1 MRLYPNREQ
10 LNQMKKSLT
19 GGEEAL
25 IKYLDDN
32 LPTDPSWN
40 VGQPLSDYRGWLIF
54 AQPFLN
60 GTRPDIVIYH
70 PFVGIVIYEVKD
82 WILDNYSWGK
92 DGDNRTTLFV
102 SDRRGRYI
110 VKSPVKQVNHYKEK
124 IIGQLVP
131 IIGETIDKEKKNYG
145 LIKTALYF
153 HNASTEDAREFFGQ
167 AVPNF
172 KYFPVFGND
181 LLHPGALNEVVPDV
195 QYSTSNYWNRKWNS
209 ELLFWLHPPYH
220 SIEQG
225 QKLTLKG
232 NQFKIAEPRP
242 GHHRVRGVAGSG
254 KTQALAYRAG
264 KLASMDLNVL
274 IISFNITLWH
284 YIKDMVARSPFNFK
298 WDKIT
303 FTHFHGFCK
312 DRLNEFEA
320 PFPKSPD
327 RKDFTTQNDFDE
339 ALEHFFR
346 VVVPGAVHDALYV
359 HTTESLKRREHIK
372 YDAIL
377 IDEGQDYHV
386 EWYELLT
393 NDFMNARD
401 ELLLVS
407 DKRQN
412 IYERLL
418 DWQDK
423 RNAAT
428 RDFLT
433 KFNEDFVRLN
443 ETFRLPKRVAEMSN
457 EFSDEFGLDQE
468 MKVSKIQEMPALI
481 FSQHIVWLN
490 IEQSSWLEYVH
501 DAFRRLKKETYSPSD
516 MVILLPSHK
525 YGNECV
531 QFFEEINIEVN
542 HVFEDEEEK
551 KYHPHKKAFWMGDSR
566 LKMSTIHSFKGWELA
581 NIVLFVPERAPETNE
596 KLDAIVYTAI
606 TRTRENLIVL
616 NANKR
621 YRKFGQKFPRHWD
634 AQNV

>member
-1 MRLYPNREQ
+1 MRLYPNWEQ
-10 LNQMKKSLT
+10 LNQMNNPLTEGEKS
-19 GGEEAL
+19 L

-32 LPTDPSWN
+32 LPQDQTWN
-40 VGQPLSDYRGWLIF
+40 ASKPLSDYKGWLIF

-60 GTRPDIVIYH
+60 GTRPDVIIYH
-70 PFVGIVIYEVKD
+70 PYVGIVIYEVKD
-82 WILDNYSWGK
+82 WRLENYSWDK
-92 DGDNRTTLFV
+92 DADNRTTLYV
-102 SDRRGRYI
+102 SDQRGSYP
-110 VKSPVKQVNHYKEK
+110 VKSPVKQVEHYKEK

-131 IIGETIDKEKKNYG
+131 VIGEVIDQNQKNYG

-153 HNASTEDAREFFGQ
+153 HKVRSEKARDFF
-167 AVPNF
+167 ATAIKNF
-172 KYFPVFGND
+172 KNFPVFGND
-181 LLHPGALNEVVPDV
+181 SLQSQRLKEIVPEVE
-195 QYSTSNYWNRKWNS
+195 YSTSYYWDRKWNE

-225 QKLTLKG
+225 LKLNLKG
-232 NQFKIAEPRP
+232 NQIKIAEPRP
-242 GHHRVRGVAGSG
+242 GHHRARGVAGSG

-264 KLASMDLNVL
+264 KLAAMNLNVL

-284 YIKDMVARSPFNFK
+284 YIKDMIARSPFNFK

-312 DRLNEFEA
+312 DRLNEFEY

-327 RKDFTTQNDFDE
+327 RIHFASQDDYEE
-339 ALEHFFR
+339 ALEFFFK
-346 VVVPGAVHDALYV
+346 VTVPATVEIALQH
-359 HTTESLKRREHIK
+359 HTYLK

-386 EWYELLT
+386 EWYNLLT
-393 NDFMNARD
+393 KFFMASRD

-428 RDFLT
+428 KDLLT

-457 EFSDEFGLDQE
+457 EFSDMFGLDQE
-468 MKVSKIQEMPALI
+468 LKVAKLQEMPALI

-490 IEQSSWLEYVH
+490 IEHDQWLDYVH
-501 DAFRRLKKETYSPSD
+501 NAFRRLKKETYSPSD
-516 MVILLPSHK
+516 MVILLPGHK
-525 YGNECV
+525 YGKECV
-531 QFFEEINIEVN
+531 QYFKEKNIEVN
-542 HVFEDEEEK
+542 HVFEDDTEARH
-551 KYHPHKKAFWMGDSR
+551 HPHKKAFWMGDSR

-581 NIVLFVPERAPETNE
+581 NIVLFVPKKAPENNK

-616 NANKR
+616 NANNR
-621 YRKFGQKFPRHWD
+621 YEEFGKKFPKHWND
-634 AQNV
+634 QNSMDE

>member
-1 MRLYPNREQ
+1 MRLYPSWEQ
-10 LNQMKKSLT
+10 LNQMNNPLT
-19 GGEEAL
+19 NGERAL
-25 IKYLDDN
+25 IKYLDEN
-32 LPTDPSWN
+32 LPADPSWN
-40 VGQPLSDYRGWLIF
+40 STQPLGDYKGWLIF

-60 GTRPDIVIYH
+60 GSRPDVVIYH

-82 WILDNYSWGK
+82 WKLDSYAWGK
-92 DGDNRTTLFV
+92 DADNRTTLFV
-102 SDRRGRYI
+102 DDGRGRHV
-110 VKSPVKQVNHYKEK
+110 VKSPVKQVEYYKEK

-131 IIGETIDKEKKNYG
+131 TIGEEIDTNQKNYG
-145 LIKTALYF
+145 LVKTALYF
-153 HNASTEDAREFFGQ
+153 HNTSTENARELFAT
-167 AVPNF
+167 AVKSF
-172 KYFPVFGND
+172 KSFPVFGND
-181 LLHPGALNEVVPDV
+181 SLKKSRLFEIVPDV
-195 QYSTSNYWNRKWNS
+195 QYSTSRYWNRGWNH
-209 ELLFWLHPPYH
+209 ELLFWLYPPYH

-232 NQFKIAEPRP
+232 NQIKIAEPRP

-264 KLASMDLNVL
+264 KLASMNMNVL
-274 IISFNITLWH
+274 VVSFNITLWH
-284 YIKDMVARSPFNFK
+284 YIKDMIARSPFNFN

-312 DRLNEFEA
+312 DRLNDFEA
-320 PFPKSPD
+320 PFPISPN
-327 RKDFTTQNDFDE
+327 RKDYANQDE
-339 ALEHFFR
+339 YEKAREHFFK
-346 VVVPGAVHDALYV
+346 VDVPKAVHDALLINQGNRLERQQY
-359 HTTESLKRREHIK
+359 LK

-377 IDEGQDYHV
+377 IDEGQDYHI

-393 NDFMNARD
+393 TNFMDSRD

-412 IYERLL
+412 IYDRIL

-428 RDFLT
+428 RYLLT

-457 EFSDEFGLDQE
+457 EFSDVFGLDQE

-490 IEQSSWLEYVH
+490 IKHESWLEYIH
-501 DAFRRLKKETYSPSD
+501 SAFRRLKNETYSPSD

-525 YGNECV
+525 FGNECV
-531 QFFEEINIEVN
+531 KFFNELNIEVN
-542 HVFEDEEEK
+542 HVFEDDSEGK
-551 KYHPHKKAFWMGDSR
+551 FHQHKKAFWMGDSR

-581 NIVLFVPERAPETNE
+581 NIVLFVPERAPETNS

-606 TRTRENLIVL
+606 TRTRENLIVI
-616 NANKR
+616 NANRR
-621 YRKFGQKFPRHWD
+621 YNDFGEKFPKLWN
-634 AQNV
+634 AQN